1 MAEVKKATLYW
12 PNWQKTE
19 VVVGSKQA
27 SDLQS
32 KWWWL
37 TPWSYKEPAS
47 VTAQNTVTDLN
58 AGVQEI
64 IQKYWLDEASGA
76 ALNYLARDVAANK
89 STVWSPEQAEKALQ
103 TAIQEASV
111 DLEPYYQEKTAE
123 ELEDYKASLANLRNE
138 ALRYKQ
144 QEEKSYAQ
152 TLQRT
157 KDNLRQRGLTFSG
170 MNRKALWAEWSMN
183 NLWLEWDV
191 PMQRRYNLEDARA
204 NFQQRAN
211 TVWLE
216 AERRL
221 GSSALWTV
229 NAWNIPDPYWAYQG
243 WTGITYDP
251 SRMQP
256 IYLPKKQWQTG
267 YRSIGD
273 LEKEKMTALENAAQ
287 SRFSR
292 QLQYL
297 Q

>member
-1 MAEVKKATLYW
+1 
-12 PNWQKTE
+12 
-19 VVVGSKQA
+19 
-27 SDLQS
+27 
-32 KWWWL
+32 
-37 TPWSYKEPAS
+37 
-47 VTAQNTVTDLN
+47 
-58 AGVQEI
+58 
-64 IQKYWLDEASGA
+64 
-76 ALNYLARDVAANK
+76 
-89 STVWSPEQAEKALQ
+89 
-103 TAIQEASV
+103 
-111 DLEPYYQEKTAE
+111 
-123 ELEDYKASLANLRNE
+123 
-138 ALRYKQ
+138 
-144 QEEKSYAQ
+144 
-152 TLQRT
+152 
-157 KDNLRQRGLTFSG
+157 

-183 NLWLEWDV
+183 NLWLEWDI
-191 PMQRRYNLEDARA
+191 PMQRRYNLEDTRA

-211 TVWLE
+211 TIWLE

-221 GSSALWTV
+221 GSSALWAV